1 MIYVFNE
8 TCMYIYIYVY
18 IYMYIYIY
26 ICIYIYIHIYIA
38 IYIYIN
44 THTSRRIFHRP
55 TIMIKS
61 LCRHSAVCFFSCR
74 MVSYFF
80 SKKICLV
87 NPYRV
92 LCPKTSRIRT
102 SLFSSSQICK
112 GFYSEGQDV
121 FVMTFPTPLL
131 TSHIHP

>member
-1 MIYVFNE
+1 MKHK
-8 TCMYIYIYVY
+8 CMHHAAVY
-18 IYMYIYIY
+18 KYLK
-26 ICIYIYIHIYIA
+26 CKIHIAGLSTQVGFDIHRYSQ
-38 IYIYIN
+38 
-44 THTSRRIFHRP
+44 TSRRIFHRP

-61 LCRHSAVCFFSCR
+61 LRRRSAMCFFSCR

-80 SKKICLV
+80 QKKCLV

-112 GFYSEGQDV
+112 GLSSEGQDV

>member
-1 MIYVFNE
+1 MVKII
-8 TCMYIYIYVY
+8 T
-18 IYMYIYIY
+18 
-26 ICIYIYIHIYIA
+26 
-38 IYIYIN
+38 YIN
-44 THTSRRIFHRP
+44 NPADLSPAHDYDKI
-55 TIMIKS
+55 S
-61 LCRHSAVCFFSCR
+61 LSPQCRVFFS
-74 MVSYFF
+74 MPNGLLFF
-80 SKKICLV
+80 LKKICLV

-112 GFYSEGQDV
+112 GLSSEGQDV